1 MACSTN
7 ERAGCSG
14 ARETTLSYHL
24 WGRFQAGPAFSMV
37 QKGPEHRER
46 SFGVSV
52 GAVSVLAAALFWWR
66 GSTQTGL
73 LLGIV
78 GGTLVVLGAV
88 APRLLYWPSVVW
100 WKLVHV
106 LGYVNARIILTILFT
121 VLLVPIGLFWR
132 LTGKDPL
139 GRRRGG
145 AGWSTY
151 PARYR
156 DPKHYSRMY

>member
-1 MACSTN
+1 MP
-7 ERAGCSG
+7 RK
-14 ARETTLSYHL
+14 
-24 WGRFQAGPAFSMV
+24 GPAH
-37 QKGPEHRER
+37 PER

-52 GAVSVLAAALFWWR
+52 GAVSVLAAAFFWWR
-66 GSTQTGL
+66 GSVPTASVL
-73 LLGIV
+73 SIV
-78 GGTLVVLGAV
+78 GVGLMALGV
-88 APRLLYWPSVVW
+88 TAPRALYWPSLVW

-106 LGYVNARIILTILFT
+106 LGYINARIILTILFT

-139 GRRRGG
+139 GRRRGS

>member
-1 MACSTN
+1 MP
-7 ERAGCSG
+7 RK
-14 ARETTLSYHL
+14 
-24 WGRFQAGPAFSMV
+24 GPAH
-37 QKGPEHRER
+37 PER

-52 GAVSVLAAALFWWR
+52 GAVLVLAAALFWWR
-66 GSTQTGL
+66 GSLPTAWGL
-73 LLGIV
+73 GGV
-78 GGTLVVLGAV
+78 GVVLMALGAT
-88 APRLLYWPSVVW
+88 APRTLYWPSLVW
-100 WKLVHV
+100 WKLVHA

-139 GRRRGG
+139 GRRRTS